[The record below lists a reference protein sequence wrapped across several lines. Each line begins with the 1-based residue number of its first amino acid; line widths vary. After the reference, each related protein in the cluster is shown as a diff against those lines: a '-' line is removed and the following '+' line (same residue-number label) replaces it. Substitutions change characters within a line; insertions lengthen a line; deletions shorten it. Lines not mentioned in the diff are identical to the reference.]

1 MSGYDRLS
9 GLDASFLVLERIE
22 TPMHIGS
29 LAILEGRAFFDERG
43 RFRLADVR
51 RLVSSRLHLIP
62 RFRKRV
68 MEVPLGLGRP
78 VWVDDA
84 RFDVGYHVRLTALP
98 APGSRAQLLA
108 LFERV
113 QAQLLDRSRP
123 LWELWFVEG
132 LEGGQVALFQKT
144 HHALV
149 DGISGVDVAT
159 VLFDFSPEP
168 TVPDAPEWEPTPAPS
183 PQQLLVDTVVEEVG
197 QVTHLGRMV
206 ADAVQ
211 VPQRALAQL
220 GQLGRSMAT
229 LAEGRLLAPRL
240 SINRPVGRHRR
251 FLGVQVPLDDVKA
264 VRGVYGGTIN
274 DVVLAGV
281 AGGLARLLDA
291 RGELRPDLRVKV
303 MCPVSVRADQEHL
316 ALGNRVSA
324 LVVPLAVGATDPV
337 SRLASVR
344 AATEDLKERHQAVAA
359 DTLIGLTQY
368 AAPTLLGLAARA
380 AHHQVFFN
388 LISTNVPGPQVP
400 LYCMGAQMVEAYPM
414 VPLSRNLGLGI
425 AILSYCGNLHIGLLA
440 DRDAFPDLDVLATG
454 IAEAFTE
461 MRDHAEAHGIDE
473 PAPDADAATTD
484 AAAATIDLVVEVDV
498 EVDTAP

>member
-1 MSGYDRLS
+1 MRGYDRLS
-9 GLDASFLVLERIE
+9 GLDAGFLALERAE

-29 LAILEGRAFFDERG
+29 LAILEGPPFFDDRG
-43 RFRLADVR
+43 RFRLAEAR
-51 RLVSSRLHLIP
+51 RLVASRLHLIP
-62 RFRKRV
+62 RFRRRV
-68 MEVPLGLGRP
+68 MDVPLGIGRP
-78 VWVDDA
+78 VWVDDE
-84 RFDVGYHVRLTALP
+84 RFDIGYHVRLTALP

-113 QAQLLDRSRP
+113 EAQVLDRSRP

-132 LEGGQVALFQKT
+132 LEGGHVALIQKT

-159 VLFDFSPEP
+159 VLFDFTRDP
-168 TVPDAPEWEPTPAPS
+168 TVGDPPDWTPQPAPTPP
-183 PQQLLVDTVVEEVG
+183 QLLVDTVVEEIGDVAHVG
-197 QVTHLGRMV
+197 RVV
-206 ADAVQ
+206 ADALQ
-211 VPQRALAQL
+211 VPRRAVSQL

-264 VRGVYGGTIN
+264 VRRVYGGTVN

-281 AGGLARLLDA
+281 AGGLARLLDS

-303 MCPVSVRADQEHL
+303 MCPVSVRAQDEHL
-316 ALGNRVSA
+316 ALGNRVST
-324 LVVPLAVGATDPV
+324 LVVPLAVGEPDPV
-337 SRLASVR
+337 SRLASIR
-344 AATEDLKERHQAVAA
+344 AATENLKERHQAVAA
-359 DTLIGLTQY
+359 ETLIGLTQY

-400 LYCMGAQMVEAYPM
+400 LYCMGAEMLEAYPM

-425 AILSYCGNLHIGLLA
+425 AILSYCGRLHLGLLA
-440 DRDAFPDLDVLATG
+440 DRDTFDDLEVLAAG
-454 IAEAFTE
+454 IADAFAE
-461 MRDHAEAHGIDE
+461 MRTHAEANG
-473 PAPDADAATTD
+473 PRAAR
-484 AAAATIDLVVEVDV
+484 VEQ
-498 EVDTAP
+498 